1 MKFIF
6 FSNGMQRKWREY
18 GHYYYTTPAII
29 IIIIIIIIIQD
40 IRNKNK
46 LSP

>member
-1 MKFIF
+1 
-6 FSNGMQRKWREY
+6 MQRKWREY

-29 IIIIIIIIIQD
+29 IIIIIIIIQD